1 MRRSLTLIAAA
12 ATLGLTLTACGGSSD
27 SPAESAAPASEA
39 TGSVGVF
46 TWWADGSEKAGLDAL
61 VDVFGTDYPNLTFD
75 NLAVAGGAGSQAKS
89 VLAAQL
95 KAGNPP
101 DSFQAHAG
109 AELQDYID
117 ADQLEDLTDFYKASD
132 LTAQFPADLVDRLTV
147 DGKIYS
153 VPSNIHRSNVV
164 WANVDVLKDAGVDPE
179 KPAEDLDAW
188 FADMDK
194 IKAKGKTPLAVAG
207 SWTQVQLFENV
218 LLSSLGVDGYNG
230 LWDGKTDWKG
240 ADVTKAIESYKK
252 ALSYTNSDRDSLS
265 DWAPATQL
273 VEDGAAAYNLM
284 GDWAEA
290 KFAQDGKKAGTDYSY
305 FPMPGTAGVFNFLA
319 DSFTLPVGAPNP
331 DGAKAWLT
339 TIGSAEGQAAFNK
352 VKGSIPAN
360 TTAKTDDFS
369 EYQKSA
375 IEDFSKDKI
384 VSSLAHGAAVPVA
397 WLNDLSTAVSKFG
410 GDGDVAGLQDSAA
423 ATAQKFAN

>member
-1 MRRSLTLIAAA
+1 MRRRLTLIAAA
-12 ATLGLTLTACGGSSD
+12 ATLGLTLAGCGGAEK
-27 SPAESAAPASEA
+27 PAESAAPPSEA
-39 TGSVGVF
+39 TGKVGVF
-46 TWWADGSEKAGLDAL
+46 TWWADGSEKVGLDAL
-61 VDVFGTDYPNLTFD
+61 VKVFNTDYPNLTFD

-117 ADQLEDLTDFYKASD
+117 ADQLEDLTSFYADNK
-132 LTAQFPADLVDRLTV
+132 LTEQFPKDLVDRLTV

-153 VPSNIHRSNVV
+153 VPSNIHRANVV
-164 WANVDVLKDAGVDPE
+164 WANVGVLKDAGIDPA
-179 KPAEDLDAW
+179 KPATDLDGW

-207 SWTQVQLFENV
+207 SWTQVQLFENI

-240 ADVTKAIESYKK
+240 SDVTTAIEAYKK
-252 ALSYTNSDRDSLS
+252 ALSYTNTDRDSLS

-273 VEDGAAAYNLM
+273 VQDGAAAYNVM

-290 KFAQDGKKAGTDYSY
+290 KFAQDGDKAGVDYTY
-305 FPMPGTAGVFNFLA
+305 FPTPGTAGVFDFLA

-331 DGAKAWLT
+331 NGAKAWLT
-339 TIGSAEGQAAFNK
+339 TIGSADGQSAFNK
-352 VKGSIPAN
+352 AKGSIPAN

-375 IEDFSKDKI
+375 IKDFGQDKI

-410 GDGDVAGLQDSAA
+410 GDGNVSALQDSAA
-423 ATAQKFAN
+423 AIADKFAK

>member
-1 MRRSLTLIAAA
+1 MLAGVAA
-12 ATLGLTLTACGGSSD
+12 LGLALAGCGGGDTPSD
-27 SPAESAAPASEA
+27 TAKPDEAS
-39 TGSVGVF
+39 GKVGVF

-61 VDVFGTDYPNLTFD
+61 VKVFNTDFPNLTFD

-117 ADQLEDLTDFYKASD
+117 ADQLEDLSGFYKDND
-132 LTAQFPADLVDRLTV
+132 LTSQFPKDLVDRLTV

-153 VPSNIHRSNVV
+153 VPSNIHRANVV
-164 WANVDVLKDAGVDPE
+164 WANVEVLKKAGLDPA
-179 KPAEDLDAW
+179 KPAEDLDGW

-194 IKAKGKTPLAVAG
+194 IKATGKTPLAVAG
-207 SWTQVQLFENV
+207 SWTQVQLFENI
-218 LLSSLGVDGYNG
+218 LLASLGADGYNG
-230 LWDGKTDWKG
+230 LWDGKTDWKS
-240 ADVTKAIESYKK
+240 AEVTDAIKAYEK
-252 ALSYTNSDRDSLS
+252 ALSYTNPDRDSLS

-273 VEDGAAAYNLM
+273 VQDGAAAYNVM

-290 KFAQDGKKAGTDYSY
+290 KFAQDGDVAGTDYVF
-305 FPMPGTAGVFNFLA
+305 FPTPGTAGVFDFLA
-319 DSFTLPVGAPNP
+319 DSFTLPKGAPNP
-331 DGAKAWLT
+331 AGAKAWLT

-375 IEDFSKDKI
+375 IKDFGQDTI

-410 GDGDVAGLQDSAA
+410 GDKNVETLQNSAA
-423 ATAQKFAN
+423 DIAAKFAK

>member
-1 MRRSLTLIAAA
+1 MRRRISMLAGVAA
-12 ATLGLTLTACGGSSD
+12 LGLTLAACGGGD
-27 SPAESAAPASEA
+27 SPAEDSNAQDAS
-39 TGSVGVF
+39 GNVGVF

-61 VDVFGTDYPNLTFD
+61 VDVFGTDFPDVTFD

-117 ADQLEDLTDFYKASD
+117 ADQLEDLSSFYTDND
-132 LTAQFPADLVDRLTV
+132 LAAQFPKDLVDRLTV

-153 VPSNIHRSNVV
+153 VPSNIHRANVV
-164 WANVDVLKDAGVDPE
+164 WANVEVLKKAGIDPE
-179 KPAEDLDAW
+179 KPAEDLDGW

-194 IKAKGKTPLAVAG
+194 IKATGTIPLAVAG
-207 SWTQVQLFENV
+207 SWTQVQLFENI
-218 LLSSLGVDGYNG
+218 LLSSLGAEGYSG
-230 LWDGKTDWKG
+230 LWDGSTDWKG
-240 ADVTKAIESYKK
+240 AEVTDAIKAYEK
-252 ALSYTNSDRDSLS
+252 ALSYTNTDRDSLS

-273 VEDGAAAYNLM
+273 VQDGAAAYNVM

-290 KFAQDGKKAGTDYSY
+290 KFAQDGDKPGVDYVY
-305 FPMPGTAGVFNFLA
+305 FPTPGTAGTFDFLA
-319 DSFTLPVGAPNP
+319 DSFTLPKGAPNP
-331 DGAKAWLT
+331 AGAKAWLT
-339 TIGSAEGQAAFNK
+339 TIGSPEGQAAFNK

-375 IEDFSKDKI
+375 IEDFSQDTI

-410 GDGDVAGLQDSAA
+410 GDKDADSLQGSLSDIAE
-423 ATAQKFAN
+423 KFAK